1 MIPLK
6 TVFYFGYGAN
16 MSKDYLQKRRRVFP
30 SETHHGVLN
39 GYKLVMNMEGPN
51 FLEPSF
57 ANIMKSSNEK
67 IEGILSKIT
76 EKELKQ
82 IVNSEGVNYE
92 ITPRTAKS
100 TDTQVASS
108 ATPGV
113 NQYKITTTM
122 DYLKV
127 PDNFVVTVSAPSG
140 TFAQQED
147 FTASQSGT
155 TGEISNIVLDFNNQN
170 VVTGAVLTM
179 AVPTG
184 YLAIGETITGNTSGA
199 TAIVASY
206 TTS

>member
-51 FLEPSF
+51 FIEPSF

-92 ITPRTAKS
+92 IENINVDVGNKKIKS
-100 TDTQVASS
+100 KTLI
-108 ATPGV
+108 
-113 NQYKITTTM
+113 YKTSKLAGT
-122 DYLKV
+122 
-127 PDNFVVTVSAPSG
+127 APSRRYMKILIDAAIKNG
-140 TFAQQED
+140 LSEGYIQKLKKYP
-147 FTASQSGT
+147 SVYYPILS
-155 TGEISNIVLDFNNQN
+155 EIFSIYVFFW
-170 VVTGAVLTM
+170 VRKRSKK
-179 AVPTG
+179 
-184 YLAIGETITGNTSGA
+184 TS
-199 TAIVASY
+199 
-206 TTS
+206 